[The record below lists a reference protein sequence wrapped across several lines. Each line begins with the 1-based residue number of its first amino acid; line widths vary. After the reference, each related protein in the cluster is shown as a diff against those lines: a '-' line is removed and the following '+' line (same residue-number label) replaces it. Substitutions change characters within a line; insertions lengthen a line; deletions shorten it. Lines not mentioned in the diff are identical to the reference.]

1 MFKQGSVTSELTRET
16 RKASFCKS
24 SVGTNAKSKNFCY
37 RSSRRYKSVI
47 RYVLTPHATNDED
60 RTVLNAGAFCVMQ
73 AQALNQ
79 QGNLNE
85 YFGVNSAGGVIAPRN
100 RKTYA
105 SKRLQQVVNDFRE
118 QRRRAIETS
127 KNDNEDAGAVE
138 EQLSSSSEGD
148 TEAPPQP
155 TAKRGKPRGGSSVGD
170 AGKRRGR
177 GGRGRGRGS
186 ARGARAGPSRKRKRS
201 VTSTNSGG
209 GDRADSDGQD
219 LRSQSKTPPPP
230 PSGTASRPRARPAF
244 RGRGSQR

>member
-1 MFKQGSVTSELTRET
+1 MTSELTRET

-24 SVGTNAKSKNFCY
+24 SVGTNSKSKNFCY

-47 RYVLTPHATNDED
+47 RYVSAPHTTNDED
-60 RTVLNAGAFCVMQ
+60 RTVLNVGAFRVLQ

-85 YFGVNSAGGVIAPRN
+85 YFRVNSAGGVIAPRN

-138 EQLSSSSEGD
+138 EQSSSSSEGD

-155 TAKRGKPRGGSSVGD
+155 TAKRGKARGGSSVDD

-177 GGRGRGRGS
+177 GGRGRGC

-201 VTSTNSGG
+201 VTSASSGG
-209 GDRADSDGQD
+209 ADGADSDGQD
-219 LRSQSKTPPPP
+219 RGSQSKTPPPL

>member
-1 MFKQGSVTSELTRET
+1 MTSELTRET

-24 SVGTNAKSKNFCY
+24 SVGTNSKSKNFCY

-47 RYVLTPHATNDED
+47 RYVSAPHATNDED
-60 RTVLNAGAFCVMQ
+60 RTVLNVGAFRVLQ

-85 YFGVNSAGGVIAPRN
+85 YFRVNSAGGVIAPRN

-138 EQLSSSSEGD
+138 EQSSSSSEGD

-155 TAKRGKPRGGSSVGD
+155 TAKRGKARGGSSVDD

-177 GGRGRGRGS
+177 GGRGS

-201 VTSTNSGG
+201 VTSASSGG
-209 GDRADSDGQD
+209 ADGADSDGQD
-219 LRSQSKTPPPP
+219 RGSQSKTPPPL

>member
-1 MFKQGSVTSELTRET
+1 MKHTKSLLLQELGWNQSKVEELLLPIIQKI
-16 RKASFCKS
+16 RKRNQVCLDPA
-24 SVGTNAKSKNFCY
+24 
-37 RSSRRYKSVI
+37 RYKMTETIPFSTRV
-47 RYVLTPHATNDED
+47 P
-60 RTVLNAGAFCVMQ
+60 FCVLQ

-100 RKTYA
+100 RKAYA

-118 QRRRAIETS
+118 QRRRATETS
-127 KNDNEDAGAVE
+127 KNTGADE
-138 EQLSSSSEGD
+138 EQPSSSSEGD
-148 TEAPPQP
+148 NEEPPQP
-155 TAKRGKPRGGSSVGD
+155 TAKRGKARGGSSLGD

-177 GGRGRGRGS
+177 GGRGRGS

-201 VTSTNSGG
+201 VTSTSSGG
-209 GDRADSDGQD
+209 GDGADSDGQD
-219 LRSQSKTPPPP
+219 PPPPP